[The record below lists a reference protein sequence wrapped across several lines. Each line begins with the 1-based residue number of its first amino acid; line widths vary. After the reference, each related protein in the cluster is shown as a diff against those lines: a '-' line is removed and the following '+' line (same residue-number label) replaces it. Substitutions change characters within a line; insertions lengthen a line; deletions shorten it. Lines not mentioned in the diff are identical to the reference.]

1 MRILFLMNGSE
12 IGGAG
17 NCLLRLCTELVKNPD
32 LKISIINTEEGIL
45 NDQLKKLEINI
56 YTIQSVY
63 LKKIYLP
70 KEFIRVFSNSY
81 KFKKIIAYEK
91 PDIIHAFTLPL
102 VRRVFL
108 FKKIGINPPVLG
120 TIHDEL
126 TEEHFGKK
134 KVKFFVKYI
143 NKYYN
148 CLISVSKST
157 KNIANKSGV
166 NDNII
171 QVIYNGIPKINTD
184 FKPQEKNYFSV
195 GNFGR
200 ITKSKG
206 QDVLIEAIH
215 LLQNKIPSF
224 KCYIV
229 GKPPL
234 GVDGSLE
241 YFNKLKQ
248 KVKQYKLENIVSFVE
263 WTDNIDFYY
272 NEIDVYVLNSV
283 NHDPFP
289 TVNLEAMMHKKPV
302 IAVNI
307 GGSIEQIEEGKNGF
321 LVEPNNAE
329 MVAEKIIYLYQN
341 SSKRIEMG
349 ENGYKKVTEEF
360 SIEKYTSSH
369 IELYRSILLKANHI
383 NEN

>member
-1 MRILFLMNGSE
+1 MNGGE

-17 NCLLRLCTELVKNPD
+17 NCLLRLCTELVKKTD
-32 LKISIINTEEGIL
+32 YKISIINTEDGIL
-45 NDQLKKLEINI
+45 NDELKKIGITI
-56 YTIQSVY
+56 YVIQSVY
-63 LKKIYLP
+63 LKKIFLP
-70 KEFIRVFSNSY
+70 KEIFRVFSNSY
-81 KFKKIIAYEK
+81 KFKKIVAFEK
-91 PDIIHAFTLPL
+91 PNIIHAFTLPL

-108 FKKIGINPPVLG
+108 FKRIGIKIPIIG

-134 KVKFFVKYI
+134 KVGFFVKYI
-143 NKYYN
+143 NKYYK

-157 KNIANKSGV
+157 KNIATKNGV
-166 NDNII
+166 NENII
-171 QVIYNGIPKINTD
+171 RVIYNGIPKISVNI
-184 FKPQEKNYFSV
+184 KPLIKDYFAV
-195 GNFGR
+195 GSFGR

-215 LLQNKIPSF
+215 LLQNKIPSI

-241 YFNKLKQ
+241 YFNSLKE
-248 KVKQYKLENIVSFVE
+248 KVKQYKLENNIVFVE
-263 WTDNIDFYY
+263 WTSNINYFY
-272 NEIDVYVLNSV
+272 NQIDVYVLNSI
-283 NHDPFP
+283 NYDPFP

-307 GGSIEQIEEGKNGF
+307 GGSVEQIDEGKNGY
-321 LVEPNNAE
+321 LVEPNNPEIA
-329 MVAEKIIYLYQN
+329 AEKILYLYQN
-341 SSKRIEMG
+341 RQKLIEMG

-369 IELYRSILLKANHI
+369 IDLYHSILL